1 MSSQALSIVFMIHL
15 AGFAFKTG
23 IMILSFFFFF
33 FKKKKKKKEISPVSL
48 NECNISMG
56 KDAHYM
62 SYLNIQIKEIS
73 LRKKH
78 S

>member
-1 MSSQALSIVFMIHL
+1 MIHL

-23 IMILSFFFFF
+23 IMILSFFFLFF
-33 FKKKKKKKEISPVSL
+33 KKKKEISPVSL
-48 NECNISMG
+48 KKCNISMG

-62 SYLNIQIKEIS
+62 LYLNIQIEEIS
-73 LRKKH
+73 LKEKH